1 MASMPISGGET
12 KLHPTF
18 DDYDYDVRN
27 LMYLDYS
34 PTISCVVVFVVVCL
48 KCMQDA
54 IDIRVLYGWAL
65 NTK

>member
-18 DDYDYDVRN
+18 DDYDYGVRN